1 MGYEDELDKAHQYAE
16 RVRQRR
22 ELKEIRHSN
31 DAEKKPL
38 SFSKKAV
45 IFIFANFVV
54 IELYS
59 MVVMVVFHDLTTL
72 GYLVT
77 AVIGQCVTAIGYF
90 IKSRAENC
98 ANGIVYETAMYEL
111 KETALPLEESIEEV
125 KEEEFDDGAVG

>member
-45 IFIFANFVV
+45 IFIFVNFVV

-59 MVVMVVFHDLTTL
+59 MIVMAAFHDLTAL

-90 IKSRAENC
+90 VKSCAENC
-98 ANGIVYETAMYEL
+98 ANGIVYETTMYEL
-111 KETALPLEESIEEV
+111 KENAEALESQ
-125 KEEEFDDGAVG
+125 EEFDDGAVG